1 MGFAPFVRN
10 RFLAKAIGNWIRMNY
25 RTLTL
30 CHEDGERLPMLVD
43 QRGLPIIEANVFAL
57 TQRGLA
63 WRSIKKKL
71 RSVGL
76 VHEWANEN
84 IIDLAERI
92 ASGRLF
98 SETEI
103 NGSLISFLKRS
114 HQQRKVQK
122 LIVAAKTFN
131 VLVMHARE
139 YLIWRINTHLVR
151 IPATD
156 HRFHAIET
164 KRLVI
169 SQWLAEAKISTSTA
183 SNEVN
188 KGLSADQLI
197 LLLELTDPKF
207 PGNPWTSEDIRERN
221 RLIVLLLIAFGLRPA
236 ELQTVRVEDLQF
248 GAISAVE
255 VIRRPHDPNDPRPN
269 SPEVKRSGRVLP
281 IMEFQFA
288 KQIDNY
294 IMEWR
299 PKLEDRNPKGS
310 NYLVLSKKGDPISYS
325 SIAKIFQ
332 RLREVDG
339 RFPKNF
345 SAKTLRHVFSGAME
359 RKMRES
365 GIEDARRG
373 EILAFLRGDTSEESH
388 KDYIR
393 EEIKEQAKI
402 ASLGHQAAIF
412 QSVGALMDVPC

>member
-1 MGFAPFVRN
+1 
-10 RFLAKAIGNWIRMNY
+10 
-25 RTLTL
+25 
-30 CHEDGERLPMLVD
+30 MLVD
-43 QRGLPIIEANVFAL
+43 QRGLPIIEPNVYAQ

-63 WRSIKKKL
+63 SRTIKKKI
-71 RSVGL
+71 SSTGL
-76 VHEWANEN
+76 VHEWADEN
-84 IIDLAERI
+84 TIDLAERI
-92 ASGRLF
+92 ASGHLF
-98 SETEI
+98 SESEI
-103 NGSLISFLKRS
+103 NGSLIPFLKRS
-114 HQQRKVQK
+114 HQRRKVQK
-122 LIVAAKTFN
+122 LVVAAKTFN
-131 VLVMHARE
+131 IIATYVRE
-139 YLIWRINTHLVR
+139 YLIWRINSHLVR
-151 IPATD
+151 IPASD
-156 HRFHAIET
+156 PRFHAIEK
-164 KRLVI
+164 KRSVI
-169 SQWLAEAKISTSTA
+169 SQWLADAKISQSSA

-207 PGNPWTSEDIRERN
+207 PGNPWKSEDIRERN
-221 RLIVLLLIAFGLRPA
+221 RLILMLLIAFGLRPA

-255 VIRRPHDPNDPRPN
+255 IIRRPHDPNDPRPN

-281 IMEFQFA
+281 IMELQFA

-299 PKLEDRNPKGS
+299 PKFEDRNPKGS
-310 NYLVLSKKGDPISYS
+310 SFLVLSEEGNPISYS

-332 RLREVDG
+332 RLKEVDC

-365 GIEDARRG
+365 GIKDTRRR
-373 EILAFLRGDTSEESH
+373 EILAFLRGDTDEESH

-393 EEIKEQAKI
+393 EEIREQAKQ
-402 ASLGHQAAIF
+402 ASLRHQTAIF
-412 QSVGALMDVPC
+412 QSVGALKDVPF